1 MKRSIL
7 CLLTA
12 VFTAFAMQGYS
23 AEEHSTEEHSHGH
36 QSHGA
41 ATALPGLSLNNGER
55 WQTDDHTRMLSQ
67 TMRKTFF
74 AADHTT
80 LEGLNSAGT
89 LMGQQVQELI
99 AGCTM
104 TGAAHDQLHLFLNQ
118 HIPTINALKAATD
131 YSVARDNAILLKGQ
145 LETYRKHFQ

>member
-1 MKRSIL
+1 MMRSIL
-7 CLLTA
+7 FVLTA
-12 VFTAFAMQGYS
+12 VFTTLAMPGYS
-23 AEEHSTEEHSHGH
+23 AEEHSHAH
-36 QSHGA
+36 QAHD
-41 ATALPGLSLNNGER
+41 TALPGLSLNNGER

-80 LEGLNSAGT
+80 LEGLNTAGT
-89 LMGQQVQELI
+89 LLGQQVQELI

-104 TGAAHDQLHLFLNQ
+104 TGEAHDQLHRFLNQ

-131 YSVARDNAILLKGQ
+131 YSVARDNAIQLKSQ
-145 LETYRKHFQ
+145 LETYQKHFQ